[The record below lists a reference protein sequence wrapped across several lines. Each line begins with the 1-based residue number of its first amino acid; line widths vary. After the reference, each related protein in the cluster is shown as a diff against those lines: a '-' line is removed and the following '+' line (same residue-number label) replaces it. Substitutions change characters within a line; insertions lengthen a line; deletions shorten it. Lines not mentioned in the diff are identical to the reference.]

1 MRNYGVLFGIM
12 FEWNYLFYNAILKKG
27 LEIPQ
32 SFITIESIDE
42 RGLTATVM
50 GMSEYTVKIARDF
63 SSMSCTCPCDF
74 NCKHEAALLKY
85 CEEHEKEFFARSE
98 CSALAETALQ
108 YKEKALQNQ
117 AAREAKQKAEQA
129 AREERERQREI
140 RRAEQEA
147 KHQQWLADAPI
158 REEKK
163 RIAAERKAERER
175 KQAEAEKKRKERE
188 RIKREKER
196 QLIKEEKE
204 RRAALEKKRAEER
217 AAFEARMAEYKA
229 RMAELEKQEAAEAKK
244 REERRI
250 AKEIEDK
257 KLEEERRQ
265 RRLDRQAHQA
275 IMKLPKE
282 VRRKVLKELAELDSY
297 TAALEKVERDYGV
310 WETDTRRGEGD
321 SGWYYDDV
329 EGADED
335 LSPEAFGFPPF

>member
-1 MRNYGVLFGIM
+1 M

-42 RGLTATVM
+42 RGLTAIVM
-50 GMSEYTVKIARDF
+50 GTSEYTVKIARDF

-98 CSALAETALQ
+98 GSALAETALQ

-129 AREERERQREI
+129 AREEKERQRAI
-140 RRAEQEA
+140 KLAEQEA
-147 KHQQWLADAPI
+147 KHQKWLADAPI

-175 KQAEAEKKRKERE
+175 KQAEAQKKREERE
-188 RIKREKER
+188 RIRWEKER
-196 QLIKEEKE
+196 QRIKEEKE
-204 RRAALEKKRAEER
+204 RRAALEKKWAEER
-217 AAFEARMAEYKA
+217 AAYEA
-229 RMAELEKQEAAEAKK
+229 RMAELEKQRAAEEKK
-244 REERRI
+244 KEARRI

-257 KLEEERRQ
+257 RLEEERRQ
-265 RRLDRQAHQA
+265 RRLDKQAHQA
-275 IMKLPKE
+275 IMKLPKA
-282 VRRKVLKELAELDSY
+282 VREKMLKELAELDSY

-310 WETDTRRGEGD
+310 WETDTRRGDGD

-335 LSPEAFGFPPF
+335 LSPEAFGLPPF